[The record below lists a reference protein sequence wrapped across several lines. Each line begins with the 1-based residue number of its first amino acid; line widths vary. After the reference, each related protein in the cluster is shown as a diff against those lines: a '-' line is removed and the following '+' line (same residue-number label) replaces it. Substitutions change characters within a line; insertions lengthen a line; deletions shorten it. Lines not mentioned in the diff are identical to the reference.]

1 VTARLAHL
9 NALRAFEATA
19 RLGSYVRAANELAVT
34 PAAVGQ
40 QVRMLE
46 EHFGS
51 ALFERQGKKL
61 VLTEAARA
69 VLPDI
74 KDAFDRLAQAANRLR
89 ETRGTDL
96 LTVTLPPS
104 FIGWLICRIETFN
117 MAHPEVDLR
126 LDPMDRLADLR
137 RENIAVAIRYGTGRY
152 PGLDATLL
160 MADEVFPVCSPSLL
174 TRMRKLREPDDLAH
188 FQLIHD
194 TTMES
199 HTSFPTWTTW
209 LKAAGARRVD
219 ARRGLRVNSPI
230 MALQA
235 AIDGQGVALARSV
248 TAADDLRERRII
260 RPFRFACATN
270 YSYYLLYPTG
280 LPLSQPATAFCRW
293 LKNETEEFQK
303 RQNSQPNR

>member
-1 VTARLAHL
+1 MTTRLAHL

-19 RLGSYVRAANELAVT
+19 RLGSYVRAADELAVT

-46 EHFGS
+46 DHFGS

-74 KDAFDRLAQAANRLR
+74 KDAFDRLAQAADHLR
-89 ETRGTDL
+89 ETRRAHL

-104 FIGWLICRIETFN
+104 FIKWLLTRIETFSR
-117 MAHPEVDLR
+117 AHPEVDLR

-174 TRMRKLREPDDLAH
+174 TRMRKLREPDDLAR

-199 HTSFPTWTTW
+199 HTGFPTWATW
-209 LKAAGARRVD
+209 LNAAGARKVD

-248 TAADDLRERRII
+248 TATDDLRERRVI
-260 RPFRFACATN
+260 RPFRLACATN
-270 YSYYLLYPTG
+270 YSYYLLHPTG
-280 LPLSQPATAFCRW
+280 LPLGQAATAFCRW
-293 LKNETEEFQK
+293 LKKEAEDFQK
-303 RQNSQPNR
+303 KQVSQA

>member
-89 ETRGTDL
+89 ETRRADL
-96 LTVTLPPS
+96 VTVTLPPS
-104 FIGWLICRIETFN
+104 FIGWLIARIETFS

-126 LDPMDRLADLR
+126 LDPIDRLADLL
-137 RENIAVAIRYGTGRY
+137 REDITLAIRYGTGRY

-194 TTMES
+194 TTMEF

-260 RPFRFACATN
+260 RPFPFACATN

-280 LPLSQPATAFCRW
+280 LPLSQAATAFCRW
-293 LKNETEEFQK
+293 LKNEAEDFQK
-303 RQNSQPNR
+303 KQNSQT

>member
-1 VTARLAHL
+1 
-9 NALRAFEATA
+9 
-19 RLGSYVRAANELAVT
+19 
-34 PAAVGQ
+34 
-40 QVRMLE
+40 MLE

-89 ETRGTDL
+89 ETRRADL
-96 LTVTLPPS
+96 VTITLPPS
-104 FIGWLICRIETFN
+104 LTKWLVPRIETFG

-126 LDPMDRLADLR
+126 LEPADRLADLL
-137 RENIAVAIRYGTGRY
+137 REDIALGIRYGAGRY

-160 MADEVFPVCSPSLL
+160 MVDEVFPVCSPSLM

-188 FQLIHD
+188 FKLIHD
-194 TTMES
+194 TSMES
-199 HTSFPTWTTW
+199 HTGFPTWTTW

-260 RPFRFACATN
+260 RPFRLACATN
-270 YSYYLLYPTG
+270 YSYYLLYPAG
-280 LPLSQPATAFCRW
+280 LPLSQAASAFCRW
-293 LKNETEEFQK
+293 LKNEAEEFQK
-303 RQNSQPNR
+303 KQNSQA

>member
-1 VTARLAHL
+1 M
-9 NALRAFEATA
+9 
-19 RLGSYVRAANELAVT
+19 RAANELAVT

-51 ALFERQGKKL
+51 ALFERQGRKL

-69 VLPDI
+69 VLPNI
-74 KDAFDRLAQAANRLR
+74 KDAFDRLAQAANHLR
-89 ETRGTDL
+89 ETRHADL
-96 LTVTLPPS
+96 VTITLPRS
-104 FIGWLICRIETFN
+104 FTAKWLIPRIEAFS

-126 LDPMDRLADLR
+126 LDTTDRLVDLL
-137 RENIAVAIRYGTGRY
+137 RENVTLGIRYGSGRY

-160 MADEVFPVCSPSLL
+160 MADEVFPVCSPSLI
-174 TRMRKLREPDDLAH
+174 RMRKLREPDDLAH
-188 FQLIHD
+188 FKLIHD

-219 ARRGLRVNSPI
+219 ARRGLRVNSPV

-248 TAADDLRERRII
+248 TAADDLREKRII

-270 YSYYLLYPTG
+270 YSYYLLYPAG
-280 LPLSQPATAFCRW
+280 LPLSQAASAFCRW
-293 LKNETEEFQK
+293 IKE
-303 RQNSQPNR
+303 

>member
-1 VTARLAHL
+1 MTARLAHL

-34 PAAVGQ
+34 PAAIGQ

-51 ALFERQGKKL
+51 ALFERQGKRL

-89 ETRGTDL
+89 ETGRADL

-104 FIGWLICRIETFN
+104 FIKWLISRIETFS

-137 RENIAVAIRYGTGRY
+137 RENIAVGIRYGTGRY

-160 MADEVFPVCSPSLL
+160 MADEVFPVCNPSLL
-174 TRMRKLREPDDLAH
+174 TRMRKLREPDDLVH
-188 FQLIHD
+188 FRLIHD
-194 TTMES
+194 TSMES
-199 HTSFPTWTTW
+199 HTSFPTWATW

-260 RPFRFACATN
+260 RPFPLACATH
-270 YSYYLLYPTG
+270 YSYYLLYPAG
-280 LPLSQPATAFCRW
+280 LPLSQAASAFCQW
-293 LKNETEEFQK
+293 LRSEVEDFQK
-303 RQNSQPNR
+303 KT

>member
-1 VTARLAHL
+1 MTARLAHL

-74 KDAFDRLAQAANRLR
+74 KDAFDRLAQAADHLR
-89 ETRGTDL
+89 ERRHADL
-96 LTVTLPPS
+96 VTITLPRS
-104 FIGWLICRIETFN
+104 FTAKWLIPRIEAFS

-126 LDPMDRLADLR
+126 LDTTDRLVDLL
-137 RENIAVAIRYGTGRY
+137 RENVTLGIRYGSGRY

-160 MADEVFPVCSPSLL
+160 MADEVFPVCSPSLI
-174 TRMRKLREPDDLAH
+174 RMRKLREPDDLAH
-188 FQLIHD
+188 FKLIHD

-199 HTSFPTWTTW
+199 HASFPTWTTW

-219 ARRGLRVNSPI
+219 ARRGLRVNSPV

-248 TAADDLRERRII
+248 TAADDLGEKRII

-270 YSYYLLYPTG
+270 YSYYLLYPAG
-280 LPLSQPATAFCRW
+280 LPLSQAASAFCRW
-293 LKNETEEFQK
+293 IKNEVRDFQEK
-303 RQNSQPNR
+303 QNAQT